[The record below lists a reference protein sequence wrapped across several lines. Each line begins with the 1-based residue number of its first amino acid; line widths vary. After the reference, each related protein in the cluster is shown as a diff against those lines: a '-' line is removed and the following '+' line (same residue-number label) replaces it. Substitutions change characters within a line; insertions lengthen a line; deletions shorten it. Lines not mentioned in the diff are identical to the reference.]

1 MNHIKKSISISVI
14 LSLIGNMTFSV
25 SAVDLVDIPQ
35 NNTSVII
42 PPNSSIVQNRSTEFS
57 MKSIEEK
64 INNVLNPVKNEKSNQ
79 AELLVSLVSDDF
91 DICGTDLGYKFTA
104 STGEL
109 KIFGTGDMTDYTYNT
124 MPWYS
129 YKSYITSLV
138 IENEVTS
145 IGDYAFYGCSGLTS
159 VTIGNSVKKIGTS
172 AFCCSWLNSITI
184 PDSVTEI
191 GSSAF
196 EGCSWLDSITISD
209 KVTYIGSYAFNLCSG
224 LTSINV
230 DENNTNYKSIDGIL
244 YYYDGK
250 TLIQCPGGKT
260 GEVNIPDSVTE
271 IGSSA
276 FEGCSGLTSVTYK
289 GTSDPGASSSNV
301 FDGCNQLKAVNV
313 PSNYTDKTFCGMP
326 IKKPATNPFT
336 PNSKNSFNPIFLLL
350 PFEY

>member
-196 EGCSWLDSITISD
+196 EGCS
-209 KVTYIGSYAFNLCSG
+209 
-224 LTSINV
+224 
-230 DENNTNYKSIDGIL
+230 
-244 YYYDGK
+244 
-250 TLIQCPGGKT
+250 
-260 GEVNIPDSVTE
+260 
-271 IGSSA
+271 
-276 FEGCSGLTSVTYK
+276 GLTSVTYK